1 MQYYKPWQ
9 LRPED
14 EDLIRRQIEE
24 AEATISRERAE
35 FEARHPP
42 QEETESKE
50 EKDTQ
55 AGNQQETPLPDADVQ
70 EPKDTTQEI
79 PDKGNAETSQ
89 DQNIEAALP
98 ETAPVNDVPVS
109 VNQNDSDDHRAADDD
124 GGEVVE
130 DNEDTVIY

>member
-1 MQYYKPWQ
+1 LKYYKPWQ

-42 QEETESKE
+42 QEESESKE
-50 EKDTQ
+50 EMETQ
-55 AGNQQETPLPDADVQ
+55 AGNQQEAPQPDADVQ
-70 EPKDTTQEI
+70 EPKDTTEESS
-79 PDKGNAETSQ
+79 DKANAETNQ
-89 DQNIEAALP
+89 GQNIEAAVP
-98 ETAPVNDVPVS
+98 ETVNDVPAS
-109 VNQNDSDDHRAADDD
+109 VNHTGSDDHRAADDD

>member
-14 EDLIRRQIEE
+14 EDLIRHQIEE

-35 FEARHPP
+35 FEARRPP
-42 QEETESKE
+42 QEESESKE
-50 EKDTQ
+50 ETEIR
-55 AGNQQETPLPDADVQ
+55 AGNQQEAPQPDVDVQ
-70 EPKDTTQEI
+70 EPKDTTEESS
-79 PDKGNAETSQ
+79 DKASAETNQ
-89 DQNIEAALP
+89 GQNIEAAVP
-98 ETAPVNDVPVS
+98 ETVNDVPAS
-109 VNQNDSDDHRAADDD
+109 VNHTGSDDHRAADDD